1 MPIYKGSTEVTSGN
15 LHKGSTE
22 VQDGY
27 KAADSFYVNETTL
40 TIVFIDN
47 TATGANFSGSTI
59 IRTGVPGSSWNMAG
73 ASRVDR
79 TSTAYRLSAISS
91 STAND
96 SGNNVTITNSGS
108 TYFPALGE
116 FYFSGTIPTT
126 SKTVTVTIDASTVA
140 LASRNLV
147 FGSPN
152 TGSPTAEYN
161 WVSFSTLTWS
171 GGGNASLSMS
181 GQPACVPPACYPPG
195 MGWTYQLDGIANG
208 SIVSGPCGGSASQTI
223 PLPSGFAISVR
234 AFSCSQYSPASASP
248 TINVYLP
255 ENSTHQSASSSIS
268 FTWN

>member
-47 TATGANFSGSTI
+47 TATGAIFSGSTI
-59 IRTGVPGSSWNMAG
+59 IRTGVPGSSWNQAG

-116 FYFSGTIPTT
+116 FYLSGTIPTT
-126 SKTVTVTIDASTVA
+126 SKTVTITINASTVA
-140 LASRNLV
+140 LTARVVNFGGPSTPSPSTPASWVGFPGISWTGGDNATLQMTGGTTDWQFSIDGIAGASWV
-147 FGSPN
+147 NGSC
-152 TGSPTAEYN
+152 
-161 WVSFSTLTWS
+161 
-171 GGGNASLSMS
+171 GGNAAQGS
-181 GQPACVPPACYPPG
+181 VPNPG
-195 MGWTYQLDGIANG
+195 GF
-208 SIVSGPCGGSASQTI
+208 TI
-223 PLPSGFAISVR
+223 TFR
-234 AFSCSQYSPASASP
+234 AFKCGSSSVSSV
-248 TINVYLP
+248 TSTLSFNVP
-255 ENSTHQSASSSIS
+255 ESLTHQAGGASNTH
-268 FTWN
+268 TWQ